1 MNYLKN
7 KLSSFFSAVVY
18 CLFLLLS
25 NSQFA
30 VALVPKTEEEQQ
42 TIDIYK
48 RVNNAVVNIST
59 KSDID
64 FFGVNHQEG
73 SGSGVIIDAKRALVL
88 TNSHVIEGAKDIN
101 VTLND
106 GNSLSVEVVG
116 FDRDNELALLRL
128 VDPPSDLTAIE
139 FGDSTALEVGQRVLA
154 IGNPFGLNRTLTTGV
169 ISSLGR
175 TIRSESGHLIEDIIQ
190 TDAPINPG
198 NSGGPLLDMS
208 GKLVGINT
216 AILSSTGVYAGVGF
230 AIPSSH
236 VKQALPQLIKYGRV
250 LSPKIGAVFMD
261 TQIGPALLFVQP
273 GGPADKAGLSGAR
286 GAVRKGIFGGYLVDL
301 SNADFIMEVDGKA
314 VRSKSEAL
322 SAISKADPSQPIEFA
337 VRRGGVS
344 GKSRRVSVK
353 PVLD

>member
-1 MNYLKN
+1 MRIIFLYL
-7 KLSSFFSAVVY
+7 Y
-18 CLFLLLS
+18 CLLLLLS
-25 NSQFA
+25 NCPSVYA
-30 VALVPKTEEEQQ
+30 AAPRTEEEQQ

-73 SGSGVIIDAKRALVL
+73 SGSGVVIDSKRALVL

-106 GNSLSVEVVG
+106 GQSMSVQVVG
-116 FDRDNELALLRL
+116 FDRDNELALLKL
-128 VDPPSDLTAIE
+128 IDPPSDLVSIE
-139 FGDSTALEVGQRVLA
+139 FGDSAALEVGQRVLA

-169 ISSLGR
+169 VSSLGR

-190 TDAPINPG
+190 TDAQINPG

-208 GKLVGINT
+208 GKIVGINT
-216 AILSSTGVYAGVGF
+216 AILSNNGVFAGVGF
-230 AIPSSH
+230 AIPASH

-261 TQIGPALLFVQP
+261 TQIGAALLFVQP
-273 GGPADKAGLSGAR
+273 GGPADRAGLTGAR
-286 GAVRKGIFGGYLVDL
+286 GAVKKGIFGGYLVDL
-301 SNADFIMEVDGKA
+301 SNADFIVEVSGRP
-314 VRSKSEAL
+314 VGSKSEAL
-322 SAISKADPSQPIEFA
+322 AAIAKADPNQEIEFT

-344 GKSRRVSVK
+344 GKARRVKIK